1 MTVQESAAGRKTC
14 GLLMFPTLL
23 VKVENGHD
31 RLTRTDRAKLIHRLQ
46 SPPPPTEIQEKKT
59 KKQPKTDMTYIEN
72 NWILFDINNKKQ
84 TYLLIFFGTGLT

>member
-31 RLTRTDRAKLIHRLQ
+31 RLTRTDKSKADTQTTKH
-46 SPPPPTEIQEKKT
+46 PPQPKSRKKN
-59 KKQPKTDMTYIEN
+59 QPKTDMTCIEN

-84 TYLLIFFGTGLT
+84 THLLIFFGTGFT

>member
-31 RLTRTDRAKLIHRLQ
+31 RLTRTDKSKADTQTTK
-46 SPPPPTEIQEKKT
+46 PPPPTEIQEKKPT
-59 KKQPKTDMTYIEN
+59 QNWHDMY
-72 NWILFDINNKKQ
+72 WK
-84 TYLLIFFGTGLT
+84 